1 LTNEKEGNKLLDWR
15 SERKQ
20 AGCQP
25 IVDRQTGG
33 EGLPEGRGDLVLKF
47 QLFPDIIQNFITQHL
62 S

>member
-20 AGCQP
+20 AGCHP

-33 EGLPEGRGDLVLKF
+33 EGLPEEWGGF
-47 QLFPDIIQNFITQHL
+47 
-62 S
+62 